1 MSDEMEIMSNLH
13 PFLPFLIAAILAVF
27 TRGWLRSVIMLAAP
41 IFGGYQVMQAIPGT
55 LVHLQVLDLELT
67 IYRVDELSLLFGYLF
82 HLGAFICILFALHLK
97 DTLQHVA
104 GLLYAGS
111 AIGAVF
117 AGDLFTLFVFWE
129 LLGLTSAFL
138 IWASRDERSFHAGLR
153 YLLFQV
159 LSGVLL
165 LGGALWI
172 WFSTGDITF
181 NEIGLDS
188 GASWLIFMAFGIKC
202 GFPLLHNWIT
212 DSYPTSTPT
221 GTVFLC
227 AFTTKAAIYAMAR
240 GFPGTEILIYIG
252 VFMACYP
259 IFFAV
264 IENDL
269 RKVLAYS
276 MINQLGFMVVG
287 IGIGSALALNGAVGH
302 AFNDV
307 LFKGLLFMSMGA
319 VLYVTGRTKASDLGG
334 LYRSMPI
341 TTTLCIIGA
350 LTISAFPLF
359 SSFVSKSM
367 VMSALLEEGYWGVWI
382 AMLFA
387 SAGVLEH
394 AGIKIPYFAFFA
406 HDAGIKAK
414 EPPVN
419 MLLAM
424 GIAAILCVA
433 IGVYP
438 TMLYSILPYDA
449 PYSPYDMTHVLTQMQ
464 LLAFAIL
471 GVVFL
476 HRSGRYPAE
485 IPSVNLDAEWFYRR
499 MFPAIFRGIKVV
511 ISVLAGL
518 ISQAISYTLDLFL
531 DKLSRHHGP
540 SGILARTWPTG
551 SMVLWV
557 MVLLGLYMILSY
569 IK

>member
-1 MSDEMEIMSNLH
+1 
-13 PFLPFLIAAILAVF
+13 
-27 TRGWLRSVIMLAAP
+27 MLAAP
-41 IFGGYQVMQAIPGT
+41 VFGAWHLLGAEPGT
-55 LVHLQVLDLELT
+55 AVQLQFMNLELVP
-67 IYRVDELSLLFGYLF
+67 YRVDELSLMFGYLF
-82 HLGAFICILFALHLK
+82 HLGAFICILFSLHLK
-97 DTLQHVA
+97 DTLQHVS
-104 GLLYAGS
+104 GLIYAGS
-111 AIGAVF
+111 AVGAVF
-117 AGDLFTLFVFWE
+117 AGDLLTLFVFWE
-129 LLGLTSAFL
+129 LLGLSSAFL
-138 IWASRDERSFHAGLR
+138 VWASRDDASARAGLR

-159 LSGVLL
+159 LSGMLL
-165 LGGALWI
+165 LAGVLWHI
-172 WFSTGDITF
+172 SATGRIGFD
-181 NEIGLDS
+181 EIGLDG
-188 GASWLIFMAFGIKC
+188 GASWLIFLAFGIKC

-212 DSYPTSTPT
+212 DGYPASTPT
-221 GTVFLC
+221 GTVFLS
-227 AFTTKAAIYAMAR
+227 AFTTKVAIYAMAR
-240 GFPGTEILIYIG
+240 GFPGTDLLIYIG
-252 VFMACYP
+252 AVMACYP

-269 RKVLAYS
+269 RRVLAYS
-276 MINQLGFMVVG
+276 MVNQLGFMVVG
-287 IGIGSALALNGAVGH
+287 IGIGTALALNGAVGH

-350 LTISAFPLF
+350 MTISAFPLF
-359 SSFVSKSM
+359 SAFVSKSM
-367 VMSALLEEGYWGVWI
+367 VMVALLEEGHTIVWM

-424 GIAAILCVA
+424 SISAVLCVA
-433 IGVYP
+433 IGVFP
-438 TMLYSILPYDA
+438 SLLFNILPYDTV
-449 PYSPYDMTHVLTQMQ
+449 YSPYDLTHVLTQLQ

-499 MFPAIFRGIKVV
+499 LFPAIYRKI
-511 ISVLAGL
+511 LAGL
-518 ISQAISYTLDLFL
+518 RGAGGFLGIYVSHGLDSFISGLAHY
-531 DKLSRHHGP
+531 HGHR
-540 SGILARTWPTG
+540 GILARTWPTG

-557 MVLLGLYMILSY
+557 AVLLGVYLVLYFLG
-569 IK
+569 

>member
-1 MSDEMEIMSNLH
+1 MSPVCYTPAVQLVQC
-13 PFLPFLIAAILAVF
+13 LPATWLPCSSLAGVLWHWYLTASIEF
-27 TRGWLRSVIMLAAP
+27 
-41 IFGGYQVMQAIPGT
+41 GT
-55 LVHLQVLDLELT
+55 LG
-67 IYRVDELSLLFGYLF
+67 LS
-82 HLGAFICILFALHLK
+82 
-97 DTLQHVA
+97 
-104 GLLYAGS
+104 
-111 AIGAVF
+111 
-117 AGDLFTLFVFWE
+117 
-129 LLGLTSAFL
+129 
-138 IWASRDERSFHAGLR
+138 
-153 YLLFQV
+153 
-159 LSGVLL
+159 
-165 LGGALWI
+165 
-172 WFSTGDITF
+172 
-181 NEIGLDS
+181 S
-188 GASWLIFMAFGIKC
+188 GASWLIFLAFGIKC

-212 DSYPTSTPT
+212 DAYPASTPT

-227 AFTTKAAIYAMAR
+227 AFTTKVAVYAMAR

-252 VFMACYP
+252 AVMACYP

-269 RKVLAYS
+269 RRVLAYS

-287 IGIGSALALNGAVGH
+287 IGVGTALALNGAVAH

-319 VLYVTGRTKASDLGG
+319 VLYVTGRSKATDLGG
-334 LYRSMPI
+334 LYRTMPI

-350 LTISAFPLF
+350 MTISAFPLF
-359 SSFVSKSM
+359 SAFVSKSM
-367 VMSALLEEGYWGVWI
+367 IMTALLDQGYTVVWM

-406 HDAGIKAK
+406 HDAGIRAK

-424 GIAAILCVA
+424 MLAAVLCVA
-433 IGVYP
+433 IGCYP
-438 TMLYSILPYDA
+438 SILYGLLPYEAAYTPYDV
-449 PYSPYDMTHVLTQMQ
+449 THVLTQLQ

-485 IPSVNLDAEWFYRR
+485 ILSVNLDAEWLYRR
-499 MFPAIFRGIKVV
+499 LFPAIYHGIIHIIGITAMRVGAYFKGGVDRC
-511 ISVLAGL
+511 AE
-518 ISQAISYTLDLFL
+518 FL
-531 DKLSRHHGP
+531 VRHHGP
-540 SGILARTWPTG
+540 RGILARTWPTG

-557 MVLLGLYMILSY
+557 AVLLATYLILYFQ
-569 IK
+569 

>member
-1 MSDEMEIMSNLH
+1 MTEFH
-13 PFLPFLIAAILAVF
+13 PFLPFLVAAILALF
-27 TRGWLRSVIMLAAP
+27 TRGWLRSIIMLAAP
-41 IFGGYQVMQAIPGT
+41 LIGGYQVMDAVPGT
-55 LVHLQVLDLELT
+55 LQSLQILGMDLT

-82 HLGAFICILFALHLK
+82 HIGAFLCILFALHLK

-104 GLLYAGS
+104 GMIYAGS

-117 AGDLFTLFVFWE
+117 AGDLLTLFVFWE
-129 LLGLTSAFL
+129 LLGLSSTFL
-138 IWASRDERSFHAGLR
+138 VWASRDERCIGAGLR

-165 LGGALWI
+165 LAGVLWHL
-172 WFSTGDITF
+172 STTGNISFT
-181 NEIGLDS
+181 EIGLNS
-188 GASWLIFMAFGIKC
+188 GASWLIFLAFGIKC

-212 DSYPTSTPT
+212 DGYPASTPT

-227 AFTTKAAIYAMAR
+227 AFTTKVGIYAMAR
-240 GFPGTEILIYIG
+240 GFPGTDLLIYIG
-252 VFMACYP
+252 VVMACYP

-269 RKVLAYS
+269 RRVLAYS

-287 IGIGSALALNGAVGH
+287 IGIGTSLALNGAVGH

-319 VLYVTGRTKASDLGG
+319 VLHVTGRVKASDLGG
-334 LYRSMPI
+334 LYRTMPI
-341 TTTLCIIGA
+341 TTTFCIIGG

-359 SSFVSKSM
+359 SAFVSKSM
-367 VMSALLEEGYWGVWI
+367 VMTALLQEGHTYIWV

-394 AGIKIPYFAFFA
+394 AGVKIPYFAFFA

-424 GIAAILCVA
+424 AIAAVLCIA
-433 IGVYP
+433 IGSYP

-449 PYSPYDMTHVLTQMQ
+449 PYSPYDMTHVLTQLQ
-464 LLAFAIL
+464 LLAFALL

-485 IPSVNLDAEWFYRR
+485 IPSINLDAEWIYRR
-499 MFPAIFRGIKVV
+499 MFPAIYNTIRKVITGIFGV
-511 ISVLAGL
+511 IQGIVNIRLTDLLEGLA
-518 ISQAISYTLDLFL
+518 
-531 DKLSRHHGP
+531 RHHGP
-540 SGILARTWPTG
+540 KGILARTWPLG
-551 SMVLWV
+551 SMVMWV
-557 MVLLGLYMILSY
+557 AVLLFLYLILYY
-569 IK
+569 I